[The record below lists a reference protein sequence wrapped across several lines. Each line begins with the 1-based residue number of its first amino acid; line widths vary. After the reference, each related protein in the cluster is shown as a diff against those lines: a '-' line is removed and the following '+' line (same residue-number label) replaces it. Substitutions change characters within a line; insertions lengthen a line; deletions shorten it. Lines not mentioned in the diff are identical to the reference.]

1 MKIFVHK
8 GINVIKSNKYIK
20 NKNFTQW
27 VMNHTVYNSMLLED
41 ARIEKPDLE
50 DHIEE
55 VIGKLFDEN
64 GKQRKQSYSAE

>member
-1 MKIFVHK
+1 MRIFLK
-8 GINVIKSNKYIK
+8 DIDVIKSNKYIK
-20 NKNFTQW
+20 NKDFTQW

-55 VIGKLFDEN
+55 VVGKLFDEN
-64 GKQRKQSYSAE
+64 GKQRKQPYSAE